1 MFDRF
6 SISIL
11 NKTVKRV
18 SNIISDIWC
27 YVNTPKQ
34 LAIEMPRS
42 KRRHRSRSESS
53 VTQVH
58 RNPDRS
64 KRRRVE
70 SNESAKYKPPAES
83 LDESSSSRRRKS
95 KRSPHHNNNTN
106 NNRRTPD
113 SDRKSRRHYR
123 KYRHDYNTRN
133 NHYEK
138 RDERERERERERVRT
153 PVKRSPSAIRDDA
166 DGHLIYH
173 TGDIL
178 QNRYKILSNLGE
190 GTFGRVV
197 KVKDSVMDTTMAL
210 KIIKNVEKYR
220 EAAKLEINA
229 LEKLADKRAT
239 EQ

>member
-1 MFDRF
+1 MFFERF
-6 SISIL
+6 SIIKES
-11 NKTVKRV
+11 VKRV
-18 SNIISDIWC
+18 TNLISDFWC
-27 YVNTPKQ
+27 KLNPQ
-34 LAIEMPRS
+34 PLAIEMPRS

-53 VTQVH
+53 AHTHH
-58 RNPDRS
+58 RD

-70 SNESAKYKPPAES
+70 SNESANYKPADSFE
-83 LDESSSSRRRKS
+83 ESSTSRRRKS
-95 KRSPHHNNNTN
+95 KRSQR
-106 NNRRTPD
+106 RRTPE

-123 KYRHDYNTRN
+123 KPHHRHEYNTRN
-133 NHYEK
+133 NRYEK
-138 RDERERERERERVRT
+138 YERKERDERERERT
-153 PVKRSPSAIRDDA
+153 PVRQRAPVVRDDA

-178 QNRYKILSNLGE
+178 QNRYKILSTLGE

-197 KVKDSVMDTTMAL
+197 KVKDSEMNNTIAL

-229 LEKLADKRAT
+229 LEKLADKQAT

>member
-1 MFDRF
+1 MFERF
-6 SISIL
+6 SISL
-11 NKTVKRV
+11 LKKTVKRV
-18 SNIISDIWC
+18 SNLISDIWC
-27 YVNTPKQ
+27 KLNSQQ

-53 VTQVH
+53 QVH
-58 RNPDRS
+58 RD

-70 SNESAKYKPPAES
+70 SGESGKYKPAES
-83 LDESSSSRRRKS
+83 FEESSSSRRRKS
-95 KRSPHHNNNTN
+95 KRSNP
-106 NNRRTPD
+106 NNRRTPE

-123 KYRHDYNTRN
+123 RHRHDYNTRN
-133 NHYEK
+133 NHYHNRND
-138 RDERERERERERVRT
+138 RDERDGRERERT
-153 PVKRSPSAIRDDA
+153 PPKRAPSIRDDA

-178 QNRYKILSNLGE
+178 LNRYKILANLGE

-197 KVKDSVMDTTMAL
+197 KVKDSVMDQTMAL

-229 LEKLADKRAT
+229 LEKLQDKRAT

>member
-6 SISIL
+6 SISIF

-18 SNIISDIWC
+18 TNLISDIWC
-27 YVNTPKQ
+27 KLNTQQ

-53 VTQVH
+53 QVH
-58 RNPDRS
+58 RD

-70 SNESAKYKPPAES
+70 SSESGKYKQPAES
-83 LDESSSSRRRKS
+83 FEESSSSRRRKS
-95 KRSPHHNNNTN
+95 KRTLRNS
-106 NNRRTPD
+106 RRTPE
-113 SDRKSRRHYR
+113 SDRKSRRHPYR
-123 KYRHDYNTRN
+123 KHRHDYNTRN
-133 NHYEK
+133 NHYHDRK
-138 RDERERERERERVRT
+138 DRDERDGRERERS
-153 PVKRSPSAIRDDA
+153 PVKRAPSIRDDA

-173 TGDIL
+173 TGDTL
-178 QNRYKILSNLGE
+178 QNRYKILANLGE

-197 KVKDSVMDTTMAL
+197 KVKDSVMDSTMAL